1 MNATYS
7 YTPSEI
13 RDGSLNQMRFELG
26 DTAVDGERRTCA
38 LCDEEYLAIIEAED
52 TWSKAKLECL
62 KAIVMKLSYEVDYSA
77 DRVSLSL
84 SQMYPR
90 WREMLDKMQASQLTP
105 MASGMGR
112 SGSDGGHYFYL
123 GMHDNT
129 GSYGD
134 GRRRP

>member
-7 YTPSEI
+7 YAPSEV
-13 RDGSLNQMRFELG
+13 RDGNLNQMRFELG
-26 DTAVDGERRTCA
+26 DTAVDGEGMSCA

-52 TWSKAKLECL
+52 TWTKAKLECL

-77 DRVSLSL
+77 DRLSFSL
-84 SQMYPR
+84 SQRYPR
-90 WREMLDKMQASQLTP
+90 WKEMLDKMQT
-105 MASGMGR
+105 SGMTPLVSGLGR
-112 SGSDGGHYFYL
+112 SGDGGHYFYL

-129 GSYGD
+129 GSYGN